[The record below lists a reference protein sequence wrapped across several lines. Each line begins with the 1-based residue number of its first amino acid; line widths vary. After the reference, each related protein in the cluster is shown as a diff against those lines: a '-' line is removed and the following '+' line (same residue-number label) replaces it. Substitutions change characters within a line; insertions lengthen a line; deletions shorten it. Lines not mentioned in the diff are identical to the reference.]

1 MAKMGRPRNFDRDQ
15 AVEQAMHLFWQ
26 HGYDAT
32 SLAQLKAGLGGGISA
47 PSFYAAFG
55 SKEALFDE
63 CVQRYLATYAQVTEC
78 LWDEALPPR
87 KAIETALR
95 QSARMQCEDGHPKGC
110 MVALGVMS
118 APSPENARV
127 ADALTQSRVRT
138 RAGIVAC
145 VERGIRL
152 GQLPGTT
159 QAASMA
165 TVFDSFLQGVSILAR
180 DNVRFRDIDAAISQL
195 LLTWD
200 IAAATAP
207 PIRPDTPAKSPQTPA
222 PDAAHSAHGD
232 TAR

>member
-1 MAKMGRPRNFDRDQ
+1 MAQMGRPRNFDRDH

-26 HGYDAT
+26 YGYDAT

-63 CVQRYLATYAQVTEC
+63 CVQRYLSTYARVTEC
-78 LWDEALPPR
+78 LWDETLLPR
-87 KAIETALR
+87 QAIETALR

-127 ADALTQSRVRT
+127 AHALTQSRLRT

-145 VERGIRL
+145 VERAIRA
-152 GQLPGTT
+152 GQLPQYT
-159 QAASMA
+159 QAPVLA

-180 DNVRFRDIDAAISQL
+180 DNVPHAVIDAAIDQL
-195 LLTWD
+195 LMAWD
-200 IAAATAP
+200 VAASVVAP
-207 PIRPDTPAKSPQTPA
+207 QLKQP
-222 PDAAHSAHGD
+222 
-232 TAR
+232 

>member
-1 MAKMGRPRNFDRDQ
+1 MAQMGRPRNFDRDHAVDQ
-15 AVEQAMHLFWQ
+15 ALHLFWQ

-78 LWDEALPPR
+78 LWDETLPPR
-87 KAIETALR
+87 QAIETALR

-127 ADALTQSRVRT
+127 ADTLTQSRLRT
-138 RAGIVAC
+138 RAGMVAC
-145 VERGIRL
+145 VERAMRA
-152 GQLPGTT
+152 GQLPDSVNP
-159 QAASMA
+159 AVMA

-180 DNVRFRDIDAAISQL
+180 DNVPHSVIDAAITQL
-195 LLTWD
+195 LATWD
-200 IAAATAP
+200 MAAAIVAP
-207 PIRPDTPAKSPQTPA
+207 RLKLD
-222 PDAAHSAHGD
+222 
-232 TAR
+232 

>member
-1 MAKMGRPRNFDRDQ
+1 MAQMGRPRNFDRDH
-15 AVEQAMHLFWQ
+15 AVEQALHLFWQ

-78 LWDEALPPR
+78 LWDETLLPR
-87 KAIETALR
+87 KAVETALR

-127 ADALTQSRVRT
+127 ADALTQSRMRT
-138 RAGIVAC
+138 RAGVVAC
-145 VERGIRL
+145 VERAVRN
-152 GQLPGTT
+152 GQLPDTT
-159 QAASMA
+159 DAAVMA
-165 TVFDSFLQGVSILAR
+165 AVFDSFLQGVSILAR
-180 DNVRFRDIDAAISQL
+180 DNVPHAVIDQAITQL
-195 LLTWD
+195 LMTWD
-200 IAAATAP
+200 IAASTAP
-207 PIRPDTPAKSPQTPA
+207 PSHLT
-222 PDAAHSAHGD
+222 
-232 TAR
+232 

>member
-1 MAKMGRPRNFDRDQ
+1 MAQMGRPRNFDRDQ
-15 AVEQAMHLFWQ
+15 AVDQALHLFWQ

-63 CVQRYLATYAQVTEC
+63 CVQRYLSTYARVTEC
-78 LWDEALPPR
+78 LWDETLLPR
-87 KAIETALR
+87 QAIETALR

-127 ADALTQSRVRT
+127 AHALTQSRLRT

-145 VERGIRL
+145 VERAIRA
-152 GQLPGTT
+152 GQLPQHT
-159 QAASMA
+159 QAPVLA

-180 DNVRFRDIDAAISQL
+180 DNVPHAVIDAAIDQL
-195 LLTWD
+195 LMAWD
-200 IAAATAP
+200 VAASVVAP
-207 PIRPDTPAKSPQTPA
+207 QLKQP
-222 PDAAHSAHGD
+222 
-232 TAR
+232 

>member
-1 MAKMGRPRNFDRDQ
+1 MAQMGRPRNFDRDQ

-47 PSFYAAFG
+47 PSFYAAFS

-78 LWDEALPPR
+78 LWDITLLPR
-87 KAIETALR
+87 TAIETALR
-95 QSARMQCEDGHPKGC
+95 QSTRMQCEDGHPKGC

-127 ADALTQSRVRT
+127 VGALTQSRVRT

-152 GQLPGTT
+152 GQLPQTVH
-159 QAASMA
+159 APAMA

-180 DNVRFRDIDAAISQL
+180 DNVPHQDIDAAINQI

-200 IAAATAP
+200 VTAS
-207 PIRPDTPAKSPQTPA
+207 TVA
-222 PDAAHSAHGD
+222 PRTHFNRG
-232 TAR
+232 

>member
-1 MAKMGRPRNFDRDQ
+1 MAQMGRPRNFDRDH
-15 AVEQAMHLFWQ
+15 AVEQALHLFWE

-78 LWDEALPPR
+78 LWDDTLPPR
-87 KAIETALR
+87 EAIETALR
-95 QSARMQCEDGHPKGC
+95 QSTRMQCEDGHPKGC

-127 ADALTQSRVRT
+127 ADALTQSRART

-145 VERGIRL
+145 VERAIRA
-152 GQLPGTT
+152 GQLPETLD
-159 QAASMA
+159 APVMA

-180 DNVRFRDIDAAISQL
+180 DDVAHATLDAAITQL
-195 LLTWD
+195 MQTWE
-200 IAAATAP
+200 IA
-207 PIRPDTPAKSPQTPA
+207 
-222 PDAAHSAHGD
+222 SARVGRRVAD
-232 TAR
+232 NETV

>member
-1 MAKMGRPRNFDRDQ
+1 MAQMGRPRNFDRDHAVDQ
-15 AVEQAMHLFWQ
+15 ALHLFWQ

-78 LWDEALPPR
+78 LWDETLPPR
-87 KAIETALR
+87 QAIETALR

-127 ADALTQSRVRT
+127 ADALNQSRRRT

-145 VERGIRL
+145 VERAMDN
-152 GQLPGTT
+152 GQLPNTMEAT
-159 QAASMA
+159 VMA
-165 TVFDSFLQGVSILAR
+165 TVFDGFLQGVSILAR
-180 DNVRFRDIDAAISQL
+180 DNVPHAVIDGAITQL

-200 IAAATAP
+200 VAASIVAP
-207 PIRPDTPAKSPQTPA
+207 GH
-222 PDAAHSAHGD
+222 AAN
-232 TAR
+232 